1 MEFID
6 RQRELA
12 FLNDAGKNKESQLVV
27 IYGKRRVGKT
37 ELVKQFFKGIPHIYF
52 LADKTSEKDQLR
64 ALSEKVALQFGDDF
78 LLSRGFGNWYEFF
91 RYLKGKDRVVVAI
104 DEFPFLIESNP
115 AIPSIFQK
123 GWDEDIRDSGAFL
136 ILLGSS
142 IGMMET
148 EVLGYKSPLF
158 GRRTGQLL
166 VEPLNFLDAKRFSPH
181 WSNEDFMYAYATLG
195 GTPAY
200 LLQFDYTQDY
210 WTNVRRAILTRE
222 AYLSVEPEFILRQE
236 LREPRNY
243 FAILRA
249 LSMGKTRPGE
259 IINETG
265 FDKNII
271 GKYLSVLSDLRI
283 IIRDVPLTEKSPE
296 KSKKGIYTIDDNFF
310 RFWFNFVFPNRSF
323 MEEDELDYVLEKKI
337 KPTIDIFISR
347 TFEEV
352 CSSFVKRGLAK
363 GLRFNKV
370 GRWWSKDAEIDI
382 VAANDDDNA
391 ILFGEVKWSNKRVG
405 VDILADLKRK
415 AALVDWGTGD
425 RNKRKEYYALFS
437 RKGFTP
443 EMERVAK
450 KEAVYLVTV
459 NDMDLPETH

>member
-12 FLNDAGKNKESQLVV
+12 FLSNAGKRRESQLAV

-37 ELVKQFFKGIPHIYF
+37 ELVKQFFKTIPHIYF
-52 LADKTSEKDQLR
+52 LADKTSEREQLR
-64 ALSEKVALQFGDDF
+64 ALSEKVGLHFRDSF
-78 LLSRGFGNWYEFF
+78 LLSRGFGNWNEFF
-91 RYLKGKDRVVVAI
+91 TYLKGKERVVIAI
-104 DEFPFLIESNP
+104 DEFPFLIEANP
-115 AIPSIFQK
+115 AIPSLFQK
-123 GWDEDIRDSGAFL
+123 EWDEGLKDSGAFL

-166 VEPLNFLDAKRFSPH
+166 VEPLNFWDAGRFSGG
-181 WSNEDFMYAYATLG
+181 WSNEDFVNVYATLG

-200 LLQFDYTQDY
+200 LLQFDYNQDY
-210 WTNVRRAILTRE
+210 WTNVRRAILISE

-265 FDKNII
+265 FDKSMI
-271 GKYLSVLSDLRI
+271 GKYLSVLGDLRI
-283 IIRDVPLTEKSPE
+283 IRREVPVTERIPE

-310 RFWFNFVFPNRSF
+310 RFWFNFIFPNRSF
-323 MEEDELDYVLEKKI
+323 IEEEELDYVLEKKI
-337 KPTIDIFISR
+337 KPAMDMFTSR
-347 TFEEV
+347 AYEEI
-352 CSSFVKRGLAK
+352 CRAFVKRGFLE
-363 GLRFNKV
+363 GLRFDKV
-370 GRWWSKDAEIDI
+370 GRWWSREAEIDI
-382 VAANDDDNA
+382 VATNDDDDA
-391 ILFGEVKWSNKRVG
+391 ILFGEVKWSSRKVG
-405 VDILADLKRK
+405 TDILEELKKK
-415 AALVDWGTGD
+415 ATLVDWGTG
-425 RNKRKEYYALFS
+425 RRKEQYVLFS
-437 RKGFTP
+437 RKGFTQD
-443 EMERVAK
+443 MIKTGK
-450 KEAVYLVTV
+450 KEGVYLVAV
-459 NDMDLPETH
+459 NDMKGSSIG